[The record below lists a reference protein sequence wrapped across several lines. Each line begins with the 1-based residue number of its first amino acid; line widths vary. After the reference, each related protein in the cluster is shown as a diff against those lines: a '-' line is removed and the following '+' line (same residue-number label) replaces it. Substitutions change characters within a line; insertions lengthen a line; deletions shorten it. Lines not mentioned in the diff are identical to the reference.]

1 MITDKQAA
9 QAVDTIRRYCEEH
22 QECVSCILDCVMLKH
37 GSAPCYWT
45 PPLVDLNETQDDISE
60 AIKYFEQELESVSAF
75 PAQALLV
82 VQDERKHLETA
93 LGVLRKVQDGK

>member
-9 QAVDTIRRYCEEH
+9 QAIATIRQYCEEH
-22 QECVSCILDCVMLKH
+22 DECENCKMDCAMLKQ
-37 GSAPCYWT
+37 GIAPCFWT
-45 PPLVDLNETQDDISE
+45 PPQVEEDNLRE
-60 AIKYFEQELESVSAF
+60 AIAYFEGELESVKAF

-93 LGVLRKVQDGK
+93 LGVLRKSQEEE

>member
-37 GSAPCYWT
+37 GSAPCFWT
-45 PPLVDLNETQDDISE
+45 PPQVEEDNIRE
-60 AIKYFEQELESVSAF
+60 AIEYFEGELESVKAF